1 MEEWLAEDE
10 HHQALLQDWKSCST
24 IRQKTEA
31 YERLKYSEAWED
43 FRKAR
48 QEKMSLLR
56 RKRWNMWMKYAAL
69 FVVPLSVAVVLLW
82 NNTEKSKELQ
92 VAESIVNP
100 GKSQAVLVLSSGE
113 RQALDEEER
122 SFKDGGMTI
131 KAQSGEINYA
141 NQVQKN
147 AKNASAFHTLEVP
160 RGGGYFMV
168 LADGTKVWLNAATRL
183 SYPVAFGEGVRKVFL
198 EGEAY
203 FEVAKDA
210 ERMFVVETAHAIV
223 KVLGTSFDVCD
234 YEEDGKMFTTL
245 EEGVVEMKKADNS
258 EQMRMAPGEQVC
270 LVEGGRM
277 RKYEVETAL
286 FTSWRSGRLV
296 FKNMSLED
304 LMRNITRWYDVE
316 VKFERESLK
325 KVVFTGDMKKYE
337 DLSDVLEFIEL
348 TSETHFLIEGNKIIV
363 Y

>member
-1 MEEWLAEDE
+1 M
-10 HHQALLQDWKSCST
+10 
-24 IRQKTEA
+24 
-31 YERLKYSEAWED
+31 
-43 FRKAR
+43 
-48 QEKMSLLR
+48 
-56 RKRWNMWMKYAAL
+56 
-69 FVVPLSVAVVLLW
+69 
-82 NNTEKSKELQ
+82 
-92 VAESIVNP
+92 
-100 GKSQAVLVLSSGE
+100 
-113 RQALDEEER
+113 
-122 SFKDGGMTI
+122 
-131 KAQSGEINYA
+131 
-141 NQVQKN
+141 
-147 AKNASAFHTLEVP
+147 
-160 RGGGYFMV
+160 
-168 LADGTKVWLNAATRL
+168 
-183 SYPVAFGEGVRKVFL
+183 FL

-245 EEGVVEMKKADNS
+245 EEGVVEMEKADNS

>member
-1 MEEWLAEDE
+1 MSNLSEEIINRYLTGQCSEEELIEVNAWMKESEENARQLFRMEEIYHLGKFDQYTDEQRILRAEKQLYKKLDE
-10 HHQALLQDWKSCST
+10 
-24 IRQKTEA
+24 
-31 YERLKYSEAWED
+31 
-43 FRKAR
+43 
-48 QEKMSLLR
+48 EKGKQSKILSMHR
-56 RKRWNMWMKYAAL
+56 WMKYAAVIAVML
-69 FVVPLSVAVVLLW
+69 VMGGGVGYWFYQNGNNQQMMVAVASEGIV
-82 NNTEKSKELQ
+82 KE
-92 VAESIVNP
+92 VALP
-100 GKSQAVLVLSSGE
+100 
-113 RQALDEEER
+113 
-122 SFKDGGMTI
+122 DG
-131 KAQSGEINYA
+131 S
-141 NQVQKN
+141 
-147 AKNASAFHTLEVP
+147 
-160 RGGGYFMV
+160 
-168 LADGTKVWLNAATRL
+168 KVWLNNAATL
-183 SYPVAFGEGVRKVFL
+183 KYPREFSEKERNVYL

-245 EEGVVEMKKADNS
+245 EEGVVEMEKADNS

-270 LVEGGRM
+270 LVEGGRT

-337 DLSDVLEFIEL
+337 DLRDVLEFIEL

>member
-183 SYPVAFGEGVRKVFL
+183 SYPVAFWRGSTKGV
-198 EGEAY
+198 
-203 FEVAKDA
+203 
-210 ERMFVVETAHAIV
+210 
-223 KVLGTSFDVCD
+223 
-234 YEEDGKMFTTL
+234 
-245 EEGVVEMKKADNS
+245 
-258 EQMRMAPGEQVC
+258 
-270 LVEGGRM
+270 
-277 RKYEVETAL
+277 
-286 FTSWRSGRLV
+286 SGRR
-296 FKNMSLED
+296 SL
-304 LMRNITRWYDVE
+304 
-316 VKFERESLK
+316 F
-325 KVVFTGDMKKYE
+325 
-337 DLSDVLEFIEL
+337 
-348 TSETHFLIEGNKIIV
+348 
-363 Y
+363 

>member
-1 MEEWLAEDE
+1 MCQLCNIDDEKMNKPTEKQIEEVLAGVATPEVARVVAQWFATDEGSAYLAECMERDTE
-10 HHQALLQDWKSCST
+10 HIKFGLEDLYVDHKIDSDKILARILQNIHRKRIRRILFRVAAVLFPVAVLLGLFFQVESRIDLLGDSGYEEIYVPKGDRVQMIFQDGTRVYINSDS
-24 IRQKTEA
+24 
-31 YERLKYSEAWED
+31 RLKYPKK
-43 FRKAR
+43 FG
-48 QEKMSLLR
+48 L
-56 RKRWNMWMKYAAL
+56 
-69 FVVPLSVAVVLLW
+69 
-82 NNTEKSKELQ
+82 NTREVYLQ
-92 VAESIVNP
+92 
-100 GKSQAVLVLSSGE
+100 
-113 RQALDEEER
+113 
-122 SFKDGGMTI
+122 
-131 KAQSGEINYA
+131 
-141 NQVQKN
+141 
-147 AKNASAFHTLEVP
+147 
-160 RGGGYFMV
+160 
-168 LADGTKVWLNAATRL
+168 
-183 SYPVAFGEGVRKVFL
+183 
-198 EGEAY
+198 GEAY
-203 FEVAKDA
+203 F
-210 ERMFVVETAHAIV
+210 VVSKNKRRPFIVNLDGPAIH
-223 KVLGTSFDVCD
+223 VLGTSFDVCD

-245 EEGVVEMKKADNS
+245 EEGVVEMEKADNS